1 MKKIG
6 KAQLVKELL
15 SFDFR
20 ISHHFVTIFRNISTF
35 QDAISPN
42 ATELFQKFSP
52 LFLSRHTLK
61 IIYLFC
67 HNLNFKFC
75 CQSCDV
81 IFPLKTVKIEKQK
94 HTIFWNTKFYH
105 PAKFELKRI
114 KKCKSSS
121 KDALLGV
128 LYAHRVNTLFFSR
141 EVFFP
146 VFVHGITAVFT
157 GLTTVWF

>member
-1 MKKIG
+1 M
-6 KAQLVKELL
+6 VKESL

-42 ATELFQKFSP
+42 ALELFQK
-52 LFLSRHTLK
+52 LFIFVSNTSHSFK

-67 HNLNFKFC
+67 HNLKFKFC

-94 HTIFWNTKFYH
+94 TYDFLEYNVLPSCKVCAQTN
-105 PAKFELKRI
+105 

-128 LYAHRVNTLFFSR
+128 LYAHRVNTLFFSS